1 MVSAFQTKTNSLLA
15 FLKNESSAGKSV
27 ARSLFDDIDAAHS
40 SDRQRALLPGIVL
53 LVIAY
58 FKDSVDDFFQV
69 VEVCKGKRQC

>member
-1 MVSAFQTKTNSLLA
+1 MKVQQENLSL
-15 FLKNESSAGKSV
+15 GHY
-27 ARSLFDDIDAAHS
+27 FDDIDAAHS